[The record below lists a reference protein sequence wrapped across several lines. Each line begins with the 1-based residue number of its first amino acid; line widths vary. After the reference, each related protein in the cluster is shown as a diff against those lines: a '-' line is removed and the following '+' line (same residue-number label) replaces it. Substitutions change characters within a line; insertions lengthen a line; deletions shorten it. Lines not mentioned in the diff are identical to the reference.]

1 MANRSIEPHVYE
13 NDFDR
18 LALLDQRLELL
29 AQTASEVR
37 EDLSWLHTRFGYARA
52 QAFTGLP
59 PGTIRNWSNFLPITP
74 VLARVK
80 EHRTWMLDPER
91 GSVQT
96 EPAAAVPQQPSTVE
110 RSVQTEPAAA
120 VPQQPSTVERSVQTE
135 PAAAVPQQPSTV
147 ERSVQTEPAAA
158 VPQQPSTVER
168 SVQTEP
174 AAAVPQQPSTV
185 ERSVQTEPAAAVPQ
199 QPSTVE
205 RSVQTE
211 PAAAVPQQPST
222 VERSERSAEAL
233 AERDRVKLFEERGR
247 ETFRHLVHGDW
258 DKAVAAVIDDEGR
271 VDEDMLWRELAQ
283 RNVSRAAE
291 YSRDSRGP

>member
-74 VLARVK
+74 VLARAK
-80 EHRTWMLDPER
+80 EHRTWRLDPER
-91 GSVQT
+91 EPERT
-96 EPAAAVPQQPSTVE
+96 EPAAAVPQEPSTVE
-110 RSVQTEPAAA
+110 RP
-120 VPQQPSTVERSVQTE
+120 
-135 PAAAVPQQPSTV
+135 
-147 ERSVQTEPAAA
+147 
-158 VPQQPSTVER
+158 
-168 SVQTEP
+168 
-174 AAAVPQQPSTV
+174 
-185 ERSVQTEPAAAVPQ
+185 
-199 QPSTVE
+199 
-205 RSVQTE
+205 VQTE

-233 AERDRVKLFEERGR
+233 AERDRVKLFKERGR
-247 ETFRHLVHGDW
+247 ETFRPPGSRRLEQSAGRGD
-258 DKAVAAVIDDEGR
+258 R
-271 VDEDMLWRELAQ
+271 R
-283 RNVSRAAE
+283 RRA
-291 YSRDSRGP
+291 S

>member
-59 PGTIRNWSNFLPITP
+59 PGTIRNWSNFLPIAP
-74 VLARVK
+74 VLARAK

-91 GSVQT
+91 EPERT

-110 RSVQTEPAAA
+110 RPVQTEPAA
-120 VPQQPSTVERSVQTE
+120 V
-135 PAAAVPQQPSTV
+135 
-147 ERSVQTEPAAA
+147 
-158 VPQQPSTVER
+158 
-168 SVQTEP
+168 
-174 AAAVPQQPSTV
+174 
-185 ERSVQTEPAAAVPQ
+185 
-199 QPSTVE
+199 
-205 RSVQTE
+205 
-211 PAAAVPQQPST
+211 VPQQPST

-233 AERDRVKLFEERGR
+233 AERDGVKLFKERGR

-258 DKAVAAVIDDEGR
+258 NKAVDAVIDDEGR
-271 VDEDMLWRELAQ
+271 VDEDMLWRELGQ

-291 YSRDSRGP
+291 DSRDSRGA